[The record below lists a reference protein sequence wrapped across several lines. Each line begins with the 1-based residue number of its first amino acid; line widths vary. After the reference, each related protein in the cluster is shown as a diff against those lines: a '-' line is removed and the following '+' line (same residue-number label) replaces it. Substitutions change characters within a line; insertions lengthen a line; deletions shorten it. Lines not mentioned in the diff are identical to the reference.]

1 MRGFIAALSIAL
13 AFLLAYTI
21 PIQGA
26 DICVTNSPD
35 SICDSGAICGNPR
48 VPLGFLSCDLVNAL
62 TFADFTLEDDSLF
75 LEPGIY
81 NVPFDNIALRNTPYS
96 YEALT
101 DLNGALTM
109 VGSGVDVTILNG
121 LASSQIL
128 FVNTINGSDT
138 VDFTVSDL
146 SFVDG
151 FTNTTFGG
159 GLDVR
164 SKDGD
169 VVIVNAAFSNNV
181 STFEGGGLYVET
193 SRGAVVIREGIF
205 NANSS
210 DRSGGGAFINSTGLL
225 ASPVVI
231 TNSIYN
237 GNSATR
243 DGGGLFAIMVAS
255 GSSMSI
261 VNSVFSGN
269 TADRG
274 GGAFVN
280 STLSTV
286 NMLNNVSDIN
296 NSVGDG
302 GGIFVDIN
310 DGTGVSDRTTVNL
323 TNNTIVNSIAG
334 DTGGGVYAVFRGNF
348 TLLNVFNNIIWN
360 NASTNPGNDIFVE
373 FGSNTLARLEMRRNL
388 LGTDLVTGGIGVA
401 APDNIVGL
409 DPLLTPDFHLQE
421 DSPAID
427 EGNNNPP
434 AGLPPTDFE
443 GDVRPQDGDADG
455 RFDADIGADEVPT
468 ERKSFGGGSGSGCF
482 IATAAYGSP
491 LAHEVEVLRRFRDR
505 RLLTNAP
512 GRAFVRAYYRY
523 SPPVASFI
531 AGHESLR
538 TASRMALTPVVLG
551 VKHPA
556 LSLILAA
563 SLLGVVLLRRRRK
576 AGAPR

>member
-35 SICDSGAICGNPR
+35 SICDSGAICGNPK
-48 VPLGFLSCDLVNAL
+48 VPLGFLSCDLVTAL
-62 TFADFTLEDDSLF
+62 TFADFNLEDDFLF

-81 NVPFDNIALRNTPYS
+81 NVPFDNVALRNTPYS
-96 YEALT
+96 YEST
-101 DLNGALTM
+101 VDLNGGLEII
-109 VGSGVDVTILNG
+109 GSGVDVTILNG
-121 LASSQIL
+121 LDSSRIL
-128 FVNTINGSDT
+128 FINTINGSDT
-138 VDFTVSDL
+138 VDFTISDL
-146 SFVDG
+146 SFVNG
-151 FTNTTFGG
+151 LTNTTFGG

-181 STFEGGGLYVET
+181 SAFEGGGLYVET

-210 DRSGGGAFINSTGLL
+210 DRSGGGAFINSTGVL

-237 GNSATR
+237 GNSAIR
-243 DGGGLFAIMVAS
+243 DGGGLFSIMRAS
-255 GSSMSI
+255 GSSMTI
-261 VNSVFSGN
+261 INSVFSGN
-269 TADRG
+269 LADRG

-286 NMLNNVSDIN
+286 NMVNNVADIN

-310 DGTGVSDRTTVNL
+310 DGTSLSDRTVVNL
-323 TNNTIVNSIAG
+323 TNNTIVNSNADG
-334 DTGGGVYAVFRGNF
+334 AGGGVYALFHGNL
-348 TLLNVFNNIIWN
+348 TRLHVYNNIIWDN
-360 NASTNPGNDIFVE
+360 KSTDPGKDIVVD
-373 FGSNTLARLEMRRNL
+373 FGINTFATLEAVRNL
-388 LGTDLVTGGIGVA
+388 FGDAFRTEPAGIVN
-401 APDNIVGL
+401 PIDNIVGQ
-409 DPLLTPDFHLQE
+409 DPLLTADFHLK
-421 DSPAID
+421 DGSPAID
-427 EGNNNPP
+427 EGSNSPP

-443 GDVRPQDGDADG
+443 GDARPQDGDADG

-468 ERKSFGGGSGSGCF
+468 KLSRFGGSSGGGCF

-512 GRAFVRAYYRY
+512 GRALVRAYYRY

-556 LSLILAA
+556 LSLILAG
-563 SLLGVVLLRRRRK
+563 SLPGVVLLRRKKRV
-576 AGAPR
+576 